1 MNDPR
6 DLVAEIE
13 ACPRMPN
20 GSEERFAGYGVMGL
34 PFGSGHIL
42 ALRRFPASSIG
53 PGYRSVWHRDPDAR
67 WTFFQDVA
75 PNQGCSR
82 YFGGTTSCSSLQIK
96 KPDARGT
103 HAAKATG
110 PKT

>member
-34 PFGSGHIL
+34 PFGSSIVARYRATDRPDSAPFGTDPAVTAETRL
-42 ALRRFPASSIG
+42 PRNPRQASASLRCLSQRMLSSE
-53 PGYRSVWHRDPDAR
+53 
-67 WTFFQDVA
+67 
-75 PNQGCSR
+75 
-82 YFGGTTSCSSLQIK
+82 
-96 KPDARGT
+96 
-103 HAAKATG
+103 
-110 PKT
+110 